1 MGLTLV
7 KPELIAAP
15 PAATLSQIEATVSLI
30 HMQMCFILADEKV
43 ISKKLLRELERK
55 EERLLM
61 GFSMFDSAKA
71 IMLASRQNLSITEKR
86 KMIFLR
92 LYGNEF
98 DHPTIKKVLAHLESL
113 SV

>member
-1 MGLTLV
+1 
-7 KPELIAAP
+7 
-15 PAATLSQIEATVSLI
+15 
-30 HMQMCFILADEKV
+30 MQKN
-43 ISKKLLRELERK
+43 K

-98 DHPTIKKVLAHLESL
+98 DHPTIKKVLAHLEGL